1 MYPEQFLK
9 SLSVEFTRLAENE
22 EEVNA
27 REWAD
32 KINAYLQYLKLQ
44 SQLEE
49 QARTLREL
57 EGKFSIQLPKDLL
70 QDTESQAQKPR
81 GRPKKKIEE

>member
-9 SLSVEFTRLAENE
+9 SLAVEFTRLAESE

-27 REWAD
+27 REWAN

-49 QARTLREL
+49 QARTLKEL
-57 EGKFSIQLPKDLL
+57 EGKFAIPISATQLNGTAEDQPK
-70 QDTESQAQKPR
+70 KR
-81 GRPKKKIEE
+81 GRKPKAVSE

>member
-1 MYPEQFLK
+1 MTPEQFLK
-9 SLSVEFTRLAENE
+9 SLSVEFTRLAESE

-44 SQLEE
+44 SQLAE
-49 QARTLREL
+49 QARTLKEL
-57 EGKFSIQLPKDLL
+57 EGKFTIFMPELNSTA
-70 QDTESQAQKPR
+70 DTEPKKR
-81 GRPKKKIEE
+81 GRKPKAVSE